1 MKNNKMKIAE
11 LKVKSFVTLA
21 NDQKNQI
28 KGGGP
33 LTRQNIPVCRRI
45 RK

>member
-28 KGGGP
+28 KGGVP
-33 LTRQNIPVCRRI
+33 VTRQIIPLCRI
-45 RK
+45 KK